1 MTPKQKAQKKYVEK
15 NRAKIK
21 EYQAKYYQEHKEELK
36 IKKQIYR
43 DNNKDK
49 VKIWNRNSYL
59 KRKGN
64 ICNGEQ

>member
-15 NRAKIK
+15 NKEKIQQ
-21 EYQAKYYQEHKEELK
+21 YQAKYYQEHKEELR

-43 DNNKDK
+43 DNNRDK
-49 VKIWNRNSYL
+49 VKVWSRNNYL

-64 ICNGEQ
+64 VDDE